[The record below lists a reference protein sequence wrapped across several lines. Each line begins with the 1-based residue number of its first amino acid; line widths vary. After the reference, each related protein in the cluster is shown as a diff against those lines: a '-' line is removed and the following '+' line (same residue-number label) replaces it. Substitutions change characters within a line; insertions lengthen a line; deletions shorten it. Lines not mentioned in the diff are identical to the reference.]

1 MQKNFWLQLTLI
13 ACAFSLQVEAAKLNT
28 IKKTHKFQRDQ
39 WLSKRDQMKTRKS
52 KKTNTDDRYEL
63 QISPS
68 HTVENSAF
76 QLREKIDIDQATIHE
91 GRTATKAAAHF
102 DAEGA

>member
-1 MQKNFWLQLTLI
+1 MVGASTLNINAVKLDKPKKN
-13 ACAFSLQVEAAKLNT
+13 
-28 IKKTHKFQRDQ
+28 HKFQRDQ
-39 WLSKRDQMKTRKS
+39 WLIMRDKIKRKKS
-52 KKTNTDDRYEL
+52 NGKNTDNRYEL
-63 QISPS
+63 QLSPS

-76 QLREKIDIDQATIHE
+76 QLREKVDIDQATIHE

>member
-1 MQKNFWLQLTLI
+1 MQKKFLLYFAFI
-13 ACAFSLQVEAAKLNT
+13 VCASSVQVNAAKLST
-28 IKKTHKFQRDQ
+28 TKKTHTFQRDQ
-39 WLSKRDQMKTRKS
+39 WLSKRDALKS
-52 KKTNTDDRYEL
+52 KKSKSAISDNRYEL

-68 HTVENSAF
+68 HTVKNSAF

>member
-1 MQKNFWLQLTLI
+1 MQKNFWLYLILMVGASTLNI
-13 ACAFSLQVEAAKLNT
+13 NAVKLDKP
-28 IKKTHKFQRDQ
+28 KKNHKFQRDQ
-39 WLSKRDQMKTRKS
+39 WLIMRDKIKRKKS
-52 KKTNTDDRYEL
+52 NGKNTDNRYEL
-63 QISPS
+63 QLSPS

-76 QLREKIDIDQATIHE
+76 QLREKVDIDQATIHE